1 MKNLKKMRIELINE
15 EKEAFILID
24 ECTKCIEEGNTDNFR
39 SYEEGI
45 KDALEWIYCGN
56 PKPVIMEE

>member
-1 MKNLKKMRIELINE
+1 MRIELINE